1 MEAILRRYSLVFVPL
16 SILLFSLPAISQSA
30 TPPQAQ
36 SDQSATSA
44 PSVTLH
50 VSTRM
55 VTVEVVARDHHGRP
69 ATGLAANDFQIFD
82 QAAGFRKEK
91 RPQKIAAFR
100 ALGITDFGSQD
111 SNSLQVPAGVYT
123 NLVTVQKDPVP
134 PTMILVDG
142 LNTDISAQMQVHQ
155 QMVRMLG
162 SLPEDVPVAVFLLG
176 RRLRMLQGFTTDPKL
191 LKSALQKA
199 STVEASGLRQTDPR
213 DDPDSL
219 SSFQEEM
226 TGVSSDALIR
236 FEQESYAFVMDIR
249 VRETMAALRSIAL
262 HVEGYPG
269 RKNLLWISS
278 SFPIAINPD
287 INSFKPFRGYGS
299 EVQELANILGD
310 AKIAVYP
317 IDPGGAQLPSAMQAS
332 RWSRSTFGGT
342 SADALSRESQMQMN
356 SRATMEI
363 LAGDTG
369 GEICTDNNDLGY
381 CVKKAVKDSSAFY
394 EIAYYPDTS
403 DWHGEFHK
411 IIVKTTHSGLH
422 LAYRQGYFARPGGEE
437 ASDPKTATAQIQ
449 QAACEDF
456 LTATSVTM
464 AVRVLP
470 PDSPQNIKYWV
481 LIDPEM
487 VSFPSASENGRRLD
501 LMIAA
506 CTFDKSGKPV
516 QLLEDLIGRKLT
528 DHEYK
533 TLLAQHLV
541 PHTFQMATRPGTA
554 MVRVLVKDIPS
565 GRIGSVNVPY
575 QQRPAPV
582 ASAGDARTQ
591 APNSH

>member
-1 MEAILRRYSLVFVPL
+1 MRRYSLMFATVLMF
-16 SILLFSLPAISQSA
+16 LLSLPAISQNVA
-30 TPPQAQ
+30 PPQAQ
-36 SDQSATSA
+36 SDQSDGSA
-44 PSVTLH
+44 HSVTLH

-55 VTVEVVARDHHGRP
+55 VTVEVVAQDHHSRP
-69 ATGLAANDFQIFD
+69 AIGLTANDFQIFD
-82 QAAGFRKEK
+82 QAAGFRKGK

-100 ALGITDFGSQD
+100 ALGITDFGSHD
-111 SNSLQVPAGVYT
+111 GNSLKVPAGVYT
-123 NLVTVQKDPVP
+123 NLITVQKDPVP

-142 LNTDISAQMQVHQ
+142 LNTDITYQMQVHQ
-155 QMVRMLG
+155 QMLRMLG

-176 RRLRMLQGFTTDPKL
+176 RHLRMLQSFTTDPKL
-191 LKSALQKA
+191 LKTALQKA
-199 STVEASGLRQTDPR
+199 STVEANGLRQTDPR

-219 SSFQEEM
+219 SSFQEAM
-226 TGVSSDALIR
+226 GGVPSDALQR
-236 FEQESYAFVMDIR
+236 FEQEAYAFTLDNR
-249 VRETMAALRSIAL
+249 VRETIEALRSIAH
-262 HVEGYPG
+262 HVAGYPG

-278 SFPIAINPD
+278 SFPIALNPD
-287 INSFKPFRGYGS
+287 INSFQPFRGYAS
-299 EVQELANILGD
+299 QVQELANTLGD

-332 RWSRSTFGGT
+332 RRSRGGFSGR

-356 SRATMEI
+356 SRATMEM

-381 CVKKAVKDSSAFY
+381 CVRKAVKDSSAFY

-422 LAYRQGYFARPGGEE
+422 LAYRQGYFARPEGEE
-437 ASDPKTATAQIQ
+437 ASDAKTATAKIQ
-449 QAACEDF
+449 QAACDDF
-456 LTATSVTM
+456 LTATSVSM

-470 PDSPQNIKYWV
+470 PDSPQTLKYWV
-481 LIDPEM
+481 LVDPEM
-487 VSFPSASENGRRLD
+487 ISFPPASESERELD

-506 CTFDKSGKPV
+506 CTFDKSGKPL
-516 QLLEDLIGRKLT
+516 QLLEDPIRRKLT

-533 TLLAQHLV
+533 TLLAQHFV
-541 PHTFQMATRPGTA
+541 PHTFRMSTGPGTA
-554 MVRVLVKDIPS
+554 MVRVLVKDIAS

-575 QQRPAPV
+575 QQPPAPI
-582 ASAGDARTQ
+582 ASAGEAKTPV
-591 APNSH
+591 PNSH

>member
-1 MEAILRRYSLVFVPL
+1 MRRYLLVFAMVL
-16 SILLFSLPAISQSA
+16 ILLLSLPGISQSA
-30 TPPQAQ
+30 TPQGQ
-36 SDQSATSA
+36 SDQSATSV
-44 PSVTLH
+44 PSLTLH

-55 VTVEVVARDHHGRP
+55 VTVEVVARDHHARP
-69 ATGLAANDFQIFD
+69 ATGLTANDFQIFD

-100 ALGITDFGSQD
+100 ALGITDFGSKD

-123 NLVTVQKDPVP
+123 NLVTIQKDPVP

-142 LNTDISAQMQVHQ
+142 LNTDITAQMQVHQ

-176 RRLRMLQGFTTDPKL
+176 RRLRMLQSFTTDPKL

-199 STVEASGLRQTDPR
+199 STVEANGLRQTDPR

-226 TGVSSDALIR
+226 TGVSSDALLR
-236 FEQESYAFVMDIR
+236 FEQEAYAFTMDIR
-249 VRETMAALRSIAL
+249 VRETIEALRSIAL

-287 INSFKPFRGYGS
+287 INSFQPFRGYAS

-317 IDPGGAQLPSAMQAS
+317 IDPGGAQPPSAMQAS
-332 RWSRSTFGGT
+332 RRSRSTFGGS
-342 SADALSRESQMQMN
+342 SADAISRESQMQMN

-403 DWHGEFHK
+403 EWHGEFHK

-422 LAYRQGYFARPGGEE
+422 LAYREGYFARPQGDE
-437 ASDPKTATAQIQ
+437 ATDPKTATSQVQ

-456 LTATSVTM
+456 LTATSVTI

-470 PDSPQNIKYWV
+470 SDSPQNLKYWV

-487 VSFPSASENGRRLD
+487 VSFPPATENGRELD

-506 CTFDKSGKPV
+506 CTFDKSGKPL
-516 QLLEDLIGRKLT
+516 QLLEDPIRRKLT

-533 TLLAQHLV
+533 TLLTQHFV
-541 PHTFQMATRPGTA
+541 PHTFQMATGPGTA

-575 QQRPAPV
+575 QQQPAPV
-582 ASAGDARTQ
+582 APAGAARTQ
-591 APNSH
+591 APKPH

>member
-1 MEAILRRYSLVFVPL
+1 MRRYLLVFAMVL
-16 SILLFSLPAISQSA
+16 ILLLSLPGISQSA
-30 TPPQAQ
+30 TPQGQ
-36 SDQSATSA
+36 SDQSATSV
-44 PSVTLH
+44 PSLTLH

-55 VTVEVVARDHHGRP
+55 VTVEVVARDHHARP
-69 ATGLAANDFQIFD
+69 ATGLTANDFQIFD

-100 ALGITDFGSQD
+100 ALGITDFGSKD

-123 NLVTVQKDPVP
+123 NLVTIQKDPVP

-142 LNTDISAQMQVHQ
+142 LNTDITAQMQVHQ

-176 RRLRMLQGFTTDPKL
+176 RRLRMLQSFTTDPKL

-199 STVEASGLRQTDPR
+199 STVEANGLRQTDPR

-226 TGVSSDALIR
+226 TGVSSDALLR
-236 FEQESYAFVMDIR
+236 FEQEAYAFTMDIR
-249 VRETMAALRSIAL
+249 VRETIEALRSIAL

-287 INSFKPFRGYGS
+287 INSFQPFRGYAS

-317 IDPGGAQLPSAMQAS
+317 IDPGGAQPPSAMQAS
-332 RWSRSTFGGT
+332 RRSRSTFGGS
-342 SADALSRESQMQMN
+342 SADAISRESQMQMN

-403 DWHGEFHK
+403 EWHGEFHK

-422 LAYRQGYFARPGGEE
+422 LAYREGYFARPQGDE
-437 ASDPKTATAQIQ
+437 ATDPKTATSQVQ
-449 QAACEDF
+449 QAAC
-456 LTATSVTM
+456 
-464 AVRVLP
+464 
-470 PDSPQNIKYWV
+470 
-481 LIDPEM
+481 
-487 VSFPSASENGRRLD
+487 
-501 LMIAA
+501 
-506 CTFDKSGKPV
+506 
-516 QLLEDLIGRKLT
+516 
-528 DHEYK
+528 
-533 TLLAQHLV
+533 
-541 PHTFQMATRPGTA
+541 
-554 MVRVLVKDIPS
+554 
-565 GRIGSVNVPY
+565 
-575 QQRPAPV
+575 
-582 ASAGDARTQ
+582 
-591 APNSH
+591 

>member
-1 MEAILRRYSLVFVPL
+1 MRRCSFVFAMVL
-16 SILLFSLPAISQSA
+16 SFLLSLPAI
-30 TPPQAQ
+30 AQ
-36 SDQSATSA
+36 NPAPKGESDPSATSV

-55 VTVEVVARDHHGRP
+55 VTVEVVARDHGRP
-69 ATGLAANDFQIFD
+69 AIGLTANDFQIFD
-82 QAAGFRKEK
+82 QPAGFRKEK
-91 RPQKIAAFR
+91 REQKIAAFR
-100 ALGITDFGSQD
+100 ALGITDLGSRD

-142 LNTDISAQMQVHQ
+142 LNTDITSQMQVHQ
-155 QMVRMLG
+155 QMLHMLG

-176 RRLRMLQGFTTDPKL
+176 RRLRMLQSFTTDPKL
-191 LKSALQKA
+191 LKSALEKA
-199 STVEASGLRQTDPR
+199 STVEANGLRQADPR
-213 DDPDSL
+213 DDPGSL

-226 TGVSSDALIR
+226 TGVSSDALQR
-236 FEQESYAFVMDIR
+236 FEQEAYAFTMDIR
-249 VRETMAALRSIAL
+249 VRETIEALRSIAL
-262 HVEGYPG
+262 HVAGYPG

-287 INSFKPFRGYGS
+287 INSFDPFRGYAS
-299 EVQELANILGD
+299 EVQELASILGD

-317 IDPGGAQLPSAMQAS
+317 IDPGGAQPPSAMQAS
-332 RWSRSTFGGT
+332 RRSRGRFGGR

-381 CVKKAVKDSSAFY
+381 CVRKAVKDSSAFY
-394 EIAYYPDTS
+394 EIAYYPDS
-403 DWHGEFHK
+403 SEWHGEFHK
-411 IIVKTTHSGLH
+411 IIVKTTHPGLH
-422 LAYRQGYFARPGGEE
+422 LAYRQGYFARPRGGD
-437 ASDPKTATAQIQ
+437 ASDPKAATAQIQ

-456 LTATSVTM
+456 LTATSVSM
-464 AVRVLP
+464 AVRVLT
-470 PDSPQNIKYWV
+470 PDSPQTLKYWV
-481 LIDPEM
+481 MIDPEM
-487 VSFPSASENGRRLD
+487 ISFPSATENGRQLD

-516 QLLEDLIGRKLT
+516 QLLEDPIRRKLT

-533 TLLAQHLV
+533 TLLAQHFV

-575 QQRPAPV
+575 QQAPAPA
-582 ASAGDARTQ
+582 ASAGDAIPQ
-591 APNSH
+591 APTSH